1 MKKKGKLMNLI
12 EKGMKF
18 ADEHQREIMLGSAIA
33 GTVLTAVASWRAG
46 IKADKILAE
55 QRNKRTLIDD
65 GIMNET
71 EIHGSY
77 DEEAYNKAK
86 KDLTVETIKK
96 MAPVVAPVAL
106 SVSGTIISVIGGYKV
121 ASKQIATLSA
131 LYSMAE
137 KSLTD
142 YQDKAKEF
150 LGDKKAGELH
160 DKVKEQRITDNPP
173 TIPDTVINTGKG
185 TTMFLDDWSGR
196 YFYSSP
202 EEVRKSFNI
211 INKRMMDE
219 YYISLNE
226 LYDELGL
233 PDIKLG
239 DDIGFNVDD
248 GLIDIEHLFTA
259 ALHNGDT
266 PIISLDYEVSAKYME
281 HRGKMFR

>member
-1 MKKKGKLMNLI
+1 MKKQGKIMTLI
-12 EKGMKF
+12 DKGMKF
-18 ADEHQREIMLGSAIA
+18 VDEHQREIMLGTAIA
-33 GTVLTAVASWRAG
+33 GTVFTAVSGFRAG
-46 IKADKILAE
+46 LKASKILEE
-55 QRNKRTLIDD
+55 QREKFDALEED
-65 GIMNET
+65 
-71 EIHGSY
+71 Y
-77 DEEAYNKAK
+77 ADEEIGMTEEEYKNRK
-86 KDLTVETIKK
+86 KDLTVDTVKK
-96 MAPVVAPVAL
+96 MAPVTIPVVL
-106 SVSGTIISVIGGYKV
+106 SGAGTIVSVVGGYKV
-121 ASKQIATLSA
+121 ASNQIAVLSS

-137 KSLTD
+137 KSLGD
-142 YQDKAKEF
+142 YQEKAKEM

-160 DKVKEQRITDNPP
+160 DKVKEGKILNTPP
-173 TIPDTVINTGKG
+173 EHETIINTGKG

-202 EEVRKSFNI
+202 EEVRRGFNI

-239 DDIGFNVDD
+239 DDIGFNIDD

-266 PIISLDYEVSAKYME
+266 PIISLDYEVSPKYME

>member
-33 GTVLTAVASWRAG
+33 GTILTAVASWKAG

-55 QRNKRTLIDD
+55 QKEKMEALGADYAAEDTSMTEEEFQNRKKEITID
-65 GIMNET
+65 
-71 EIHGSY
+71 
-77 DEEAYNKAK
+77 
-86 KDLTVETIKK
+86 TVKQ
-96 MAPVVAPVAL
+96 MAPVVIPVAL
-106 SVSGTIISVIGGYKV
+106 SASGTIISVIGGYKV

-142 YQDKAKEF
+142 YETKAKEF

-160 DKVKEQRITDNPP
+160 DKVKEQRIVDNPP
-173 TIPDTVINTGKG
+173 TEADTIINTGKG
-185 TTMFLDDWSGR
+185 TTMFLDEWSGR

>member
-55 QRNKRTLIDD
+55 QKEKMDALEADYAAEETNMTEDEYKTRKKELTIDTVKR
-65 GIMNET
+65 
-71 EIHGSY
+71 
-77 DEEAYNKAK
+77 
-86 KDLTVETIKK
+86 

-160 DKVKEQRITDNPP
+160 DKVKEQRIVDNPP
-173 TIPDTVINTGKG
+173 TTPDTVINTGKG